1 MPGAFSAP
9 TFSPNALAVM
19 GGLKPQVQVGP
30 WVTAGGAASLIDLGY
45 LSKVEVDPKRTLKK
59 QSPEN
64 RLGAVG
70 GYYTEQA
77 WGLKGELW
85 QHEPATLALLNGDAS
100 SQVVTVARVAGTT
113 DGTVT
118 YGLADPGAP
127 AYLQVVFTAKVN
139 CTIASVTYTY
149 WQITLWRC
157 ICAVTGPIQAGKAA
171 DTIYKAALDAFADD
185 TVTGT
190 TPYTTYGKSVF
201 INPA

>member
-1 MPGAFSAP
+1 MPGAFTPPA
-9 TFSPNALAVM
+9 FSPNALAVM
-19 GGLKPQVQVGP
+19 GGLKPQLQAGL
-30 WVTAGGAASLIDLGY
+30 WVTAGGAATLVDLGY
-45 LSKVEVDPKRTLKK
+45 LSKVEVDPKRVIKK

-70 GYYTEQA
+70 GYYTEQD
-77 WGLKGELW
+77 WGVKGELW

-100 SQVVTVARVAGTT
+100 SQVVTVARTPGTV

-118 YGLADPGAP
+118 YGLTDPGA
-127 AYLQVVFTAKVN
+127 ALFLQVVLTAKVN

-157 ICAVTGPIQAGKAA
+157 ICAVTGPISFGKAS
-171 DTIYKAALDAFADD
+171 DTMYKAAMDAFADD

-190 TPYTTYGKSVF
+190 TPYETYGKSVF
-201 INPA
+201 ILPA